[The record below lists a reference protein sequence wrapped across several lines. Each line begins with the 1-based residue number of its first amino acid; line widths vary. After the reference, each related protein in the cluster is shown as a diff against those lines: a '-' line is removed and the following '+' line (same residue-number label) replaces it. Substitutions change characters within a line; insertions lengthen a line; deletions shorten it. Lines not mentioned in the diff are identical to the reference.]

1 MTREPPAPKGK
12 HSITRAG
19 VAQRTP
25 GVFSVARAHA
35 TERRRPRRGLR
46 VRISAPLQQSQRRAF
61 AAAGLRVAPGES
73 GSLEGVILGLLLDRL
88 GGIGGGPLG
97 VGDGDLDPEAGPATP
112 KLGTVIAL
120 KPSPSAACLACA
132 TCVAC
137 AACPKCAA
145 CAAGAAT
152 PRGESSASSIRCTPC
167 ETVASSCSM
176 RRMRR
181 SRRSSA
187 ACESRTVAD
196 SRREK
201 PAGASPECRWCRCSS
216 PEARLKSS
224 PGGRRDS

>member
-1 MTREPPAPKGK
+1 MLSTLKL
-12 HSITRAG
+12 
-19 VAQRTP
+19 
-25 GVFSVARAHA
+25 
-35 TERRRPRRGLR
+35 RRGFPR
-46 VRISAPLQQSQRRAF
+46 YGD
-61 AAAGLRVAPGES
+61 AGRLRVAPGES

-132 TCVAC
+132 TCATCVAC
-137 AACPKCAA
+137 AACPEHAA